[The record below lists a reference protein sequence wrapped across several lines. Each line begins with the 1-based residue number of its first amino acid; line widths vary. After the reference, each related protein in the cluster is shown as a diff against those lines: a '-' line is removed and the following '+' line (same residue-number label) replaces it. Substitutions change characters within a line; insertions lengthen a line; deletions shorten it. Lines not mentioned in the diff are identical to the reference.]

1 MSNEGLV
8 HAADLRQIKAGI
20 GNLQGEIQHISGQV
34 QSVGE
39 HVIAVGQE
47 VFDVQNKV
55 EELVKQF
62 HEFVKKDQIAKD
74 LQLAET
80 RVVKLRQEIENTFG
94 HYGEVRRRVTGILQ
108 AVDIR
113 LVKKET
119 IENTTE
125 EHMLAAPRYWLAPC
139 LIALA
144 AWLNDNKELADRA
157 MMEALRRDDE
167 KTSLFFALVTRR
179 GARYKA
185 SRSWLDRYFA
195 LQDPHEL
202 EREVIILI
210 DGFTN
215 GIFGPEART
224 QCGKRIDSWIEE
236 LSQKVGF
243 VEEQQEQW
251 KTALEAKIKRL
262 DDNAYPYL
270 RQYSNTWPELEK
282 TLLGAKLHSS
292 IHEYFQNIFSK
303 EIVPAKSIAV
313 AVDALLDTLVSKFD
327 DEELPLRK
335 EERLQ
340 SLIIEENGDR
350 AMAQHRFESEK
361 TFEKRVSFTQL
372 LTNFAMYPE
381 VSEASLATQK
391 FSIALSKDWI
401 RQAHD
406 DLTLNNRASV
416 PQQINLHIEG
426 WMGTTNQG
434 DNEQELVEA
443 LTGHIHE
450 RRDKDLNSARLQLK
464 HWGGLAA
471 GIIFAILGIFTP
483 FLFLLAAAGI
493 IYFFVSKQK
502 MAKVRVKI
510 SNEYEQLLQSCK
522 DILRAV
528 LSDVV
533 DWRREYQA
541 EDSNAVKVSEFLDG
555 VSPDQY
561 AFSGLDKARVVIQ

>member
-1 MSNEGLV
+1 MSNERII
-8 HAADLRQIKAGI
+8 HTADLRRIESSLSG
-20 GNLQGEIQHISGQV
+20 LQSEVQHISGQV
-34 QSVGE
+34 E
-39 HVIAVGQE
+39 AVGNE
-47 VFDVQNKV
+47 VIDVQQRV
-55 EELVKQF
+55 EALVKDF
-62 HEFVKKDQIAKD
+62 HEFVRKDKMAKD

-80 RVVKLRQEIENTFG
+80 RVVKIRQEIDNKYG
-94 HYGEVRRRVTGILQ
+94 HYDEVRRRVTGILQ

-144 AWLNDNKELADRA
+144 AWLNDSKELAERA
-157 MMEALRRDDE
+157 MAEALRRDDE
-167 KTSLFFALVTRR
+167 KTSLFFSLVTRR

-185 SRSWLDRYFA
+185 SREWLDRYFA

-202 EREVIILI
+202 EREIIILI

-224 QCGKRIDSWIEE
+224 KCGRHIHEWIEE

-251 KTALEAKIKRL
+251 KEALEAKIQKL
-262 DDNAYPYL
+262 DENAYPYL
-270 RQYSNTWPELEK
+270 REYSSTWPELEAS
-282 TLLGAKLHSS
+282 LQGAKLHLI
-292 IHEYFQNIFSK
+292 IHDYFKDIFSK
-303 EIVPAKSIAV
+303 KIVPAKSIAV

-335 EERLQ
+335 DERYQ

-350 AMAQHRFESEK
+350 DAAQQRFNSEK
-361 TFEKRVSFTQL
+361 TLEHKVSFTQL
-372 LTNFAMYPE
+372 LTNFAMHPE
-381 VSEASLATQK
+381 VSQASLATQK

-406 DLTLNNRASV
+406 DMTLNNRVAV
-416 PQQINLHIEG
+416 PQTIELQIEQWTGSTQN
-426 WMGTTNQG
+426 G
-434 DNEQELVEA
+434 DNEQELVDS
-443 LTGHIHE
+443 LTSHIHD
-450 RRDKDLNSARLQLK
+450 RRDKDMAQARLGLK
-464 HWGGLAA
+464 HWVGLAA
-471 GIIFAILGIFTP
+471 ALLFAFMGFSAP
-483 FLFLLAAAGI
+483 FLFVFAAIGI
-493 IYFFVSKQK
+493 LFFFVSKWRLGKIREK
-502 MAKVRVKI
+502 MAQD
-510 SNEYEQLLQSCK
+510 YERLLLSCK

-533 DWRREYQA
+533 DWRLEYAA
-541 EDSNAVKVSEFLDG
+541 EDSNAAKVSELLDG
-555 VSPDQY
+555 ITPEQY
-561 AFSGLDKARVVIQ
+561 TFSSLDSARAVINK